1 MARAFGGG
9 PVTAA
14 MTAYVIGARPRPDDP
29 GAGGPAG
36 PLGRCQDRDMAKA
49 WMIDELA
56 HAGPE
61 HLDAAFAIVT
71 GDFEGSVYGAY
82 TCIKT

>member
-1 MARAFGGG
+1 
-9 PVTAA
+9 
-14 MTAYVIGARPRPDDP
+14 
-29 GAGGPAG
+29 
-36 PLGRCQDRDMAKA
+36 MAKA

-56 HAGPE
+56 YAGPE

>member
-1 MARAFGGG
+1 VARAFG
-9 PVTAA
+9 
-14 MTAYVIGARPRPDDP
+14 
-29 GAGGPAG
+29 GGPAG

-56 HAGPE
+56 YAGPE